1 MSLAPFPAF
10 PPAAVQAARAAAAIF
25 WRPYAPAAGLL
36 AAEALSERQRVR
48 ITAQVLIFWALAG
61 SDWIQRILPV
71 QEQLKRERASA
82 AGAAT
87 APEPWVEE
95 SALADTS
102 LALLSLF
109 HPWLADEEF
118 LMLETFLAEPRLII
132 GRTVA
137 PEQLLTQWLRD
148 CVAAALTALCR
159 SLGEPDA
166 LLTAEA
172 RAFQD
177 SAEKIVWL
185 PGGKHLTEREL
196 AARLG
201 VQRL

>member
-36 AAEALSERQRVR
+36 AAEALSERQRAR
-48 ITAQVLIFWALAG
+48 ITAQILIFWALAG
-61 SDWIQRILPV
+61 PDWLQRILPALD
-71 QEQLKRERASA
+71 ELKREGASA
-82 AGAAT
+82 ALAA

-95 SALADTS
+95 SARADMS

-148 CVAAALTALCR
+148 CVAAALTAL
-159 SLGEPDA
+159 
-166 LLTAEA
+166 
-172 RAFQD
+172 
-177 SAEKIVWL
+177 
-185 PGGKHLTEREL
+185 
-196 AARLG
+196 
-201 VQRL
+201 